1 MPRKIL
7 GTKPRYDTWLDKTK
21 SLTQMAAEQEVEDL
35 KGLPKPK
42 RVKKGKAK
50 EFVSC
55 LECPAWV
62 TTRKEGDKVFGYCQV
77 LKDKGHC
84 PYIQR
89 TYEP

>member
-21 SLTQMAAEQEVEDL
+21 SLTQMAAEQELEDL

-42 RVKKGKAK
+42 RAKKKAVK

-55 LECPAWV
+55 LDCPQWK
-62 TTRKEGDKVFGYCQV
+62 TTRKEGDKVYGHCKIVQSG
-77 LKDKGHC
+77 GHC
-84 PYIQR
+84 PNI
-89 TYEP
+89 

>member
-21 SLTQMAAEQEVEDL
+21 SLTQMAAEQEEADL

-42 RVKKGKAK
+42 SRKKAKAK

-55 LECPAWV
+55 LECPQWK
-62 TTRKEGDKVFGYCQV
+62 TTRVEAGKTY
-77 LKDKGHC
+77 GHC
-84 PYIQR
+84 KIGGKNCPHL
-89 TYEP
+89 